1 MISIVVITMNNP
13 DELYSTLGSISNILS
28 YPSCLPI
35 IVHIIDS
42 SHIPTDLPKYAFP
55 VDYLHTKPQGI
66 YHAMNLGLLQSFEF
80 SSEFV
85 WFLNSGCM
93 AFDPLESSALF
104 NTLGSKYDIFFFS
117 YRTSLPRA
125 SIVKPHNFLP
135 LIPRQP
141 TNHQSIIYKTDFLK
155 QNNLL
160 YQASLSISADLH
172 LYLSA
177 LSCSPSLFYSDL
189 VLSRG
194 IDNLGISN
202 TKPILRAYEY
212 IYIIFSIVS
221 TSPSLLLALPDAF
234 YDLAKQIFKV
244 FVLRPFFVFSR

>member
-42 SHIPTDLPKYAFP
+42 SHTPTDLPKYAFP

-160 YQASLSISADLH
+160 YQASLSISADDRWSIAASTASAICIKAILQNRSFATSVGVWP
-172 LYLSA
+172 LLFRIILS
-177 LSCSPSLFYSDL
+177 PP
-189 VLSRG
+189 
-194 IDNLGISN
+194 NEIS
-202 TKPILRAYEY
+202 KRRA
-212 IYIIFSIVS
+212 
-221 TSPSLLLALPDAF
+221 LLLPEAA
-234 YDLAKQIFKV
+234 A
-244 FVLRPFFVFSR
+244 